1 MHDHDQRFKTLI
13 REFFGESLQLF
24 FAQWAARFDCTQ
36 IEWLDKEVFPD
47 APQGSRSVLDLVA
60 KLPAREK
67 ILDGDAEAESW
78 LALVHIEIESP
89 DKVAPLRPR
98 MFRYYVHLRDRYK
111 LPVLPI
117 GLYLKVGLDG
127 IGIDVYE
134 EHFWEL
140 EAVRFQYLYVG
151 LPGLRAVEYI
161 NSENWLGVALTALM
175 KIPKDKVAFMGM
187 EALRRLSDAPLSDQK
202 RYLLTECVQAY
213 LPPMDEA
220 QKSEVER
227 LMVTERYSGVR
238 AMNKTWFEEGIERV
252 VEKGIEKG
260 IEKERREMLQERM
273 EDRFGPL
280 LPFITKRLE
289 QMSLDELMAVRQAI
303 RHAQSLSD
311 LGFDK

>member
-1 MHDHDQRFKTLI
+1 MQDHDQRFKTLI
-13 REFFGESLQLF
+13 REFFAEFLQLF

-89 DKVAPLRPR
+89 DKVTSLRPR
-98 MFRYYVHLRDRYK
+98 MFRYYVFLRDRYE

-134 EHFWEL
+134 ERFWEL
-140 EAVRFQYLYVG
+140 EAVRFQYLYIG
-151 LPGLRAVEYI
+151 LPGLDAVKYVEGD
-161 NSENWLGVALTALM
+161 NWLGVALAALM
-175 KIPKDKVAFMGM
+175 KMPKDQAAVLGAK
-187 EALRRLSDAPLSDQK
+187 ALLRIAGAPLSDQK
-202 RYLLTECVQAY
+202 RYLLSECVQAY
-213 LPPMDEA
+213 LPMDEVQRRA
-220 QKSEVER
+220 LKDLVQ
-227 LMVTERYSGVR
+227 TDNYSGVQ
-238 AMNKTWFEEGIERV
+238 AMNKTWFEEAE
-252 VEKGIEKG
+252 EKGVEIG
-260 IEKERREMLQERM
+260 IAKERREMLQEVM

-280 LPFITKRLE
+280 PPFISKRLE
-289 QMSLDELMAVRQAI
+289 QMSLDELMAVRKAI

-311 LGFDK
+311 LGLDK

>member
-13 REFFGESLQLF
+13 REFFAEFLQLF

-151 LPGLRAVEYI
+151 LPGLKAVEYI
-161 NSENWLGVALTALM
+161 DGENWLGVALTVLM
-175 KIPKDKVAFMGM
+175 QIPKGQIAVMGM
-187 EALRRLSDAPLSDQK
+187 EALRRLSEAPLSDQK
-202 RYLLTECVQAY
+202 RYLLVECVQAY
-213 LPPMDEA
+213 LPPMDEF
-220 QKSEVER
+220 QKSEVEK

-238 AMNKTWFEEGIERV
+238 AMNKTWFEEGIE
-252 VEKGIEKG
+252 
-260 IEKERREMLQERM
+260 KERREMLQEVM

-280 LPFITKRLE
+280 PSAIAERLE
-289 QMSLDELMAVRQAI
+289 KMSLDELMAVRKAI
-303 RHAQSLSD
+303 RHAKSLSD